1 MDDELASGQSDQENS
16 QLQEDL
22 QSANKLVP
30 QMEQSFPWYFVMQ
43 DTHFMKVHDY
53 ENIEGLGS
61 YIYVTLF
68 LRMKHLELR
77 PDTKHCSEKV
87 VQGWTGEE
95 DKLVP
100 RVRLSESYA

>member
-1 MDDELASGQSDQENS
+1 MDDERASGQSDQENS
-16 QLQEDL
+16 QLQEYL

-61 YIYVTLF
+61 YCNSVSQNEAPGVEAWHQAL
-68 LRMKHLELR
+68 L
-77 PDTKHCSEKV
+77 
-87 VQGWTGEE
+87 W
-95 DKLVP
+95 
-100 RVRLSESYA
+100 ESGAGVDRRGR